1 MLLEDID
8 KKGYIILRNVI
19 PLEDIKE
26 ARKYITKD
34 KVLYN
39 KLEVYIDDVI
49 VGAVSDKLG
58 TDFVN
63 CKYRVSNK
71 NNANDAAA
79 FHRDLQIHSDDYD
92 TKVPVY
98 TILNYLDGGT
108 MELIPGSDDYPH
120 MSIRKM
126 VEFFGK
132 SKVLTLGAT
141 DILIFR
147 ATLLHRGL
155 FFIPQENRRLIQ
167 CFDCIPRDKLEKLN
181 SEILHTA
188 CINKCISSFENFMIK
203 LSKNKVLIN
212 LLNLANFYNVAG
224 GYGYKEYGVLKKLHG
239 DKYKYISTEANNR
252 RIDHNREN
260 YSFIPDGWGT
270 INRYVPRFELN
281 DQSED
286 GEDMIKFYTLV
297 INNLIV
303 LVIVFILV
311 CLVVGLVL
319 YGCFRKRR

>member
-1 MLLEDID
+1 MLLRDID
-8 KKGYIILRNVI
+8 KKGYVLLRNVI

-34 KVLYN
+34 KVLYG
-39 KLEVYIDDVI
+39 KLENYIDDVI
-49 VGAVSDKLG
+49 VGTVSDKLG
-58 TDFVN
+58 TDLVN

-71 NNANDAAA
+71 DNANDAAA
-79 FHRDLQIHSDDYD
+79 YHRDLQIHANDYEK
-92 TKVPVY
+92 KVPVY
-98 TILNYLDGGT
+98 TVLNYLDGGN

-120 MSIRKM
+120 MSIPEMFK
-126 VEFFGK
+126 FYGK
-132 SKVLTLGAT
+132 SKVLTLGPT
-141 DILIFR
+141 DILVFR

-212 LLNLANFYNVAG
+212 LLTGMNFYNVAG
-224 GYGYKEYGVLKKLHG
+224 GYGYKEYDVLRKLHG
-239 DKYKYISTEANNR
+239 DKYKYISTEANNP

-281 DQSED
+281 DQSE
-286 GEDMIKFYTLV
+286 EDENMIKFYTLV
-297 INNLIV
+297 VNNLIV
-303 LVIVFILV
+303 LVIVFMLV
-311 CLVVGLVL
+311 CLVVGLAL

>member
-34 KVLYN
+34 KVLYG
-39 KLEVYIDDVI
+39 KLESYIDDVI
-49 VGAVSDKLG
+49 IENVSDKLG
-58 TDFVN
+58 TDLVN

-71 NNANDAAA
+71 DNANDAAA
-79 FHRDLQIHSDDYD
+79 FHRDLQIHTDNYD

-98 TILNYLDGGT
+98 TVLNYLDGGN

-120 MSIRKM
+120 MGIRKM
-126 VEFFGK
+126 VELFGK

-155 FFIPQENRRLIQ
+155 FFIHQENRRLIQ
-167 CFDCIPRDKLEKLN
+167 CFDCIPRARLEKLN

-203 LSKNKVLIN
+203 LSKNKALIN

-239 DKYKYISTEANNR
+239 AKYKYISTEANNR

-281 DQSED
+281 DQSEED
-286 GEDMIKFYTLV
+286 EDMIKFYTLV
-297 INNLIV
+297 VNNLIV
-303 LVIVFILV
+303 LVIVFMLV

>member
-34 KVLYN
+34 KVLYG
-39 KLEVYIDDVI
+39 KLESYIDDVI
-49 VGAVSDKLG
+49 IENVSDKLG
-58 TDFVN
+58 TDLVN

-71 NNANDAAA
+71 DNANDAAA
-79 FHRDLQIHSDDYD
+79 FHRDLQIHTDNYD

-98 TILNYLDGGT
+98 TVLNYLDGGN

-120 MSIRKM
+120 MGIRKM
-126 VEFFGK
+126 VELFGK

-155 FFIPQENRRLIQ
+155 FFIHQENRRLIQ
-167 CFDCIPRDKLEKLN
+167 CFDCIPRARLEKLN

-203 LSKNKVLIN
+203 LSKNKALIN

-239 DKYKYISTEANNR
+239 DKYKYISTEANNP

-260 YSFIPDGWGT
+260 YSFIPDNWGT

-286 GEDMIKFYTLV
+286 DEDMIKFYTLV
-297 INNLIV
+297 VNNLIV
-303 LVIVFILV
+303 LVIVFMLV

>member
-34 KVLYN
+34 KVLYG
-39 KLEVYIDDVI
+39 KLESYIDDVI
-49 VGAVSDKLG
+49 VGTVSDKLG
-58 TDFVN
+58 TDLVN

-71 NNANDAAA
+71 DNANDAAA
-79 FHRDLQIHSDDYD
+79 FHRDLQIHSDNYD

-98 TILNYLDGGT
+98 TVLNYLDGGN

-120 MSIRKM
+120 MGIRKM
-126 VEFFGK
+126 VELFGK

-167 CFDCIPRDKLEKLN
+167 CFDCIPKAKLEKLN
-181 SEILHTA
+181 SQILHTA

-203 LSKNKVLIN
+203 LSKNKALIN

-239 DKYKYISTEANNR
+239 DKYKYISTEANNP

-260 YSFIPDGWGT
+260 YSFNPDNWGT

-286 GEDMIKFYTLV
+286 DEDMIKFYTLV
-297 INNLIV
+297 VNNLIV
-303 LVIVFILV
+303 LVIVFMLV

>member
-1 MLLEDID
+1 MLLDAID
-8 KKGYIILRNVI
+8 KKGYIIFRNVI

-34 KVLYN
+34 KVLYG
-39 KLEVYIDDVI
+39 KLESYIDDII
-49 VGAVSDKLG
+49 VGTVSDKLG
-58 TDFVN
+58 TDLVN

-71 NNANDAAA
+71 DNANDAAA
-79 FHRDLQIHSDDYD
+79 FHRDLQIHTDNYD

-98 TILNYLDGGT
+98 TVLNYLDGGN

-120 MSIRKM
+120 MGILKM
-126 VEFFGK
+126 VELFGK

-167 CFDCIPRDKLEKLN
+167 CFDCIPRARLEKLN

-203 LSKNKVLIN
+203 LSKNKFLIN

-239 DKYKYISTEANNR
+239 AKYKYISTEANNP

-281 DQSED
+281 DQSE
-286 GEDMIKFYTLV
+286 EDENMIKFYTLML
-297 INNLIV
+297 NNLIV
-303 LVIVFILV
+303 LVIVFMLV

-319 YGCFRKRR
+319 YGCFRKRS